1 MPRATRKTGLSGMRK
16 SRSMK
21 GRFAHAHAR
30 FRWRQFRNAPRICG
44 KMGKFIYSLFFT
56 YRESELEF
64 LIL

>member
-1 MPRATRKTGLSGMRK
+1 MPRATRKTGLSGIRK

-44 KMGKFIYSLFFT
+44 KKGKFIFC
-56 YRESELEF
+56 F
-64 LIL
+64 LT